1 MKNKNNTGSLVN
13 SLILKKKE
21 KPINAELSPLLIS
34 SIQNTYKKRLESSS
48 IDTLIDYNLQQKEI
62 DKETKKG
69 FEYRTQAVLNISN
82 KIIKYLENT
91 SLKEKQDK
99 LQSITN
105 NSYSFV
111 SYPKN
116 EKKYY
121 VIG

>member
-1 MKNKNNTGSLVN
+1 MTSPYIKNK
-13 SLILKKKE
+13 
-21 KPINAELSPLLIS
+21 LLDL
-34 SIQNTYKKRLESSS
+34 YK
-48 IDTLIDYNLQQKEI
+48 
-62 DKETKKG
+62 
-69 FEYRTQAVLNISN
+69 LNIFGYL
-82 KIIKYLENT
+82 IKYLENT

-121 VIG
+121 FLEDVLSYIAKYIKNKKCILSLSLLCGGGVAVVVF

>member
-62 DKETKKG
+62 DKETKKV

-82 KIIKYLENT
+82 KIVVIKRVFYFKKFGNKT
-91 SLKEKQDK
+91 EKLLSK
-99 LQSITN
+99 FCL
-105 NSYSFV
+105 
-111 SYPKN
+111 
-116 EKKYY
+116 
-121 VIG
+121 